1 MKGCGNGGHAKGHL
15 GTLLDLV
22 LIVMLSAVL
31 TCAGLTGCDAD
42 SHDSSDAQQ
51 QTDVSVSASD
61 SDSKATSK
69 QKKPSQ
75 TDASASSAAQAAK
88 PSASDAI
95 KGQKLVVRFLDVG
108 QGDAAIIE
116 FPDGK
121 TMVIDAG
128 REGGS
133 TVDSALAAD
142 KRSRIDWLVATHPD
156 ADHIGGLPT
165 VIGANEIGSIWA
177 PNCNHSTETYT
188 RFLEAVAAKGLQID
202 EATAGKQIAAQNG
215 YRIDILWPQAGAS
228 YDDSNGYSVVILVT
242 YGQNTFLF
250 TGDAPA
256 EALEQCSVGHV
267 DVLKASHHGSASG
280 TNAAVAQRLTPK
292 VAILSYGLDNSYGH
306 PAQTVMDALSAVGAA
321 IYGTGAQGTI
331 TVTPDGTNV
340 SVSTARQGTVV
351 AQSQNAGAGS
361 STLDG
366 GGHGGSG
373 ASTNAQVAAPQAQSS
388 SGATAGQDQTVY
400 VAPTGKKYHA
410 QGCRTLSRSK
420 NVTSMTRSQAE
431 AEGYT
436 ACQVCG
442 G

>member
-1 MKGCGNGGHAKGHL
+1 MTRGDNGGCARGCLWGFL
-15 GTLLDLV
+15 GFILIALLSTV
-22 LIVMLSAVL
+22 LA
-31 TCAGLTGCDAD
+31 CAGSTAD
-42 SHDSSDAQQ
+42 SHSNSDAQQ
-51 QTDVSVSASD
+51 QTDTSISASD
-61 SDSKATSK
+61 SGTEAESK
-69 QKKPSQ
+69 QKDPGQ
-75 TDASASSAAQAAK
+75 TDATASTAAQAAK
-88 PSASDAI
+88 PSASDAA

-108 QGDAAIIE
+108 QGDAAVIE

-142 KRSRIDWLVATHPD
+142 GRSRIDWLVATHPD

-165 VIGANEIGSIWA
+165 VIASEDVGSVWA

-202 EATAGKQIAAQNG
+202 EAAAGKQIAAQDG
-215 YRIDILWPQAGAS
+215 YRIDVLWPQAGAS
-228 YDDSNGYSVVILVT
+228 YGDTNGYSVVILVT
-242 YGQNTFLF
+242 YGQNTLLF

-280 TNAAVAQRLTPK
+280 TNAAVAQKLTPK

-306 PAQTVMDALSAVGAA
+306 PAQTVMDALSAAGAA

-331 TVTPDGTNV
+331 TVTSDGTDV
-340 SVSTARQGTVV
+340 SVTTARQGTVV
-351 AQSQNAGAGS
+351 AQSENAGAGEA
-361 STLDG
+361 TLS
-366 GGHGGSG
+366 GGHGSSSGSSQGG
-373 ASTNAQVAAPQAQSS
+373 AQAASPQAQP
-388 SGATAGQDQTVY
+388 SGGSTAGQDQTVY
-400 VAPTGKKYHA
+400 VTPTGKKYHA

-420 NVTSMTRSQAE
+420 NLTSMTKSQAE